1 MAPVADFPPPRDW
14 KVTATIHR
22 IDPERRYCHAI
33 DSHGVEYFIFYN
45 AFQTT
50 DYRDITH
57 VEIGT
62 HVRLTPIENPGRGF
76 RGIEV
81 EIVEI

>member
-1 MAPVADFPPPRDW
+1 MAANAVSPRDW
-14 KVTATIHR
+14 KVQATIYR
-22 IDPERRYCHAI
+22 IDPERRFCHAV
-33 DSHGVEYFIFYN
+33 DPYGVEYFIFHN
-45 AFQTT
+45 AFQAT